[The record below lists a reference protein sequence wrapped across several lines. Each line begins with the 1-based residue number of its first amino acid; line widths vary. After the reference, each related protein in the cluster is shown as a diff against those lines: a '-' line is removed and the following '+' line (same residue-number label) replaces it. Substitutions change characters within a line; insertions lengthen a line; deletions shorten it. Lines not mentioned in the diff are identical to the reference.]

1 MVEDRELDAMLS
13 APLAEMA
20 DDGFCARVL
29 ARTTTR
35 VSWRDRLMP
44 FAPVAAVAA
53 VLPFIPGAKLTDAA
67 LHVTPLIANSAA
79 LSLAAAALVLT
90 LTVDRNLR
98 DAA

>member
-13 APLAEMA
+13 APLAEVA
-20 DDGFCARVL
+20 DDGFSARVQ
-29 ARTTTR
+29 ARMPKR
-35 VSWRDRLMP
+35 ARWLDRLMP

-53 VLPFIPGAKLTDAA
+53 VLPFVPGTKLTDAA

-90 LTVDRNLR
+90 LSLDARLR
-98 DAA
+98 E